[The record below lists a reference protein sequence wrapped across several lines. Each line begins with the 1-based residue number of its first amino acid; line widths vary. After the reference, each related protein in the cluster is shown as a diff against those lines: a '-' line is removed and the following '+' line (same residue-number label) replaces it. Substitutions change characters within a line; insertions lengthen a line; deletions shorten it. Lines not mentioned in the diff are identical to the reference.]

1 MYLSKA
7 RYMAAYQ
14 PLSTGT
20 EKEVRPGEI
29 NVYSL
34 RTTLDDLHERGE
46 LMRTETPVDPDL
58 EIAGIQKKLDGGP
71 TMLFENLNGWD
82 HARFAVNLFANRSRI
97 DDLFGFENRRHRTER
112 IAEAINDPIPPK
124 EVSADEAPVQEVV
137 VTEDIEVD
145 EIVVPIRHTEEEDEL
160 TTGSGVSILYGDWF
174 DGGSHIG
181 YNRMNF
187 RWGDVGTFQAAPG
200 GHVWMVMSDHY
211 DDSDDPKIP
220 ITMNFG
226 IPPAAT
232 LAAGSGFDYV
242 VLPKGCDELGV
253 AGGIQQA
260 PIEVVEAE
268 TVEGAYS
275 IANAEY
281 AIEGYLKPK
290 DRRWETDESEE
301 TEEQGKHPFHPE
313 WAGYMGRAY
322 RAPTIHVEAVTHRKF
337 EDKPLIQPII
347 VHSAEENNIQTTV
360 REGALYETVD
370 RIEPG
375 IIHDVHIPYA
385 MTDWGGAVFQVDK
398 SNPVDE
404 GYHRNF
410 MVSALGTSRG
420 MRIAIAVDTDID
432 IYSMDDVMWAIT
444 TRTNP
449 QTDFLNPVPGG
460 AGQTFQPSERAGAR
474 GEVKQSNTNFE
485 GGLAI
490 DATVPY
496 GELTETF
503 DRPEYPIDL
512 VDLADWFSD
521 DQLSYA
527 DEDRQTGWT
536 ELLSKTGR

>member
-1 MYLSKA
+1 
-7 RYMAAYQ
+7 MAEYE
-14 PLSTGT
+14 PLSSETGP
-20 EKEVRPGEI
+20 EVRPGEI

-34 RTTLDDLHERGE
+34 RSTLDDLHERGE
-46 LMRTETPVDPDL
+46 LVRTEKPVDPDL

-71 TMLFENLNGWD
+71 TMLFENLEGWD
-82 HARFAVNLFANRSRI
+82 HARFAVNLLAKRSRI
-97 DDLFGFENRRHRTER
+97 DELFGFDSPRDRTER
-112 IAEAINDPIPPK
+112 VSEAINNPIPPK
-124 EVSADEAPVQEVV
+124 EVSASEAPVQQTV
-137 VTEDIEVD
+137 VTDDIEVD
-145 EIVVPIRHTEEEDEL
+145 ELVVPIRHTQQESEL
-160 TTGSGVSILYGDWF
+160 TTGSGVSVIYGEWF

-187 RWGDVGTFQAAPG
+187 RWGDVSTFQAAPG
-200 GHVWMVMSDHY
+200 GHVWMVMSEHY
-211 DDSDDPKIP
+211 NDGDDPKIP

-232 LAAGSGFDYV
+232 LAAGAGFDYV

-253 AGGIQQA
+253 AGGIQRA
-260 PIEVVEAE
+260 PIEVVEAQ
-268 TVEGAYS
+268 TVDGAYS

-290 DRRWETDESEE
+290 DRRWETDEAEE
-301 TEEQGKHPFHPE
+301 SEEQGKHPFHPE

-322 RAPTIHVEAVTHRKF
+322 RAPTFHVEAVTHRKL
-337 EDKPLIQPII
+337 EDRPLIQPII

-375 IIHDVHIPYA
+375 IINDVHIPYA

-449 QTDFLNPVPGG
+449 QNDFLNPVPGG
-460 AGQTFQPSERAGAR
+460 AGQTFQPSERAGAA
-474 GEVKQSNTNFE
+474 GEAKQSNTNFE

-512 VDLADWFSD
+512 VDLTDWFSEE
-521 DQLSYA
+521 QLSYA
-527 DEDRQTGWT
+527 DEDRQPGWT